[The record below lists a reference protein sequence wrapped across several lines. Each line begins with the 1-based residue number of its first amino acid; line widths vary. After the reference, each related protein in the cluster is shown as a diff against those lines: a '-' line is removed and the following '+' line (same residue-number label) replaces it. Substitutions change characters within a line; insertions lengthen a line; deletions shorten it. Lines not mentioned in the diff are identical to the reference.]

1 MRLLALESGQESIKE
16 NEVSK
21 MENILEFVEGNLNE
35 SDREKILKKV
45 QANHFV
51 VLRGLVKREVVR
63 EKIPLIWD
71 YATSAKHLGTSGI
84 SKEVVRRFS
93 SKWSIGGES
102 PIQADIARFM
112 LTIYSPLLDKDTFG
126 ISSFFNTLIQVRD
139 LCAGR
144 PEALYDDKLEPPFF
158 NGSRLQIY
166 PSGGGFMSA
175 HTDSTAVNTFNA
187 ASNGV
192 FLQPLLLVSERGVDY
207 DTGGAFYVKDGEK
220 VFIENGTQSGD
231 IVVYDESI
239 KHGVG
244 DVDSDHPLDLQS
256 RRGRIVALT
265 TIYK

>member
-1 MRLLALESGQESIKE
+1 MES
-16 NEVSK
+16 
-21 MENILEFVEGNLNE
+21 ILEFPPGPLTE
-35 SDREKILKKV
+35 SDRDLILKRV

-51 VLRGLVKREVVR
+51 VLRGLVDREEVR
-63 EKIPLIWD
+63 RKIPVIWD
-71 YATSAKHLGTSGI
+71 YATTSKHLGTSGI
-84 SKEVVRRFS
+84 PKEVVRRFS

-112 LTIYSPLLDKDTFG
+112 LTIYSPLMDKDHFG
-126 ISSFFNTLIQVRD
+126 IADFFRTLIQVRD

-158 NGSRLQIY
+158 NGSRIQIY

-192 FLQPLLLVSERGVDY
+192 FLQPLLLISERGLDY
-207 DTGGAFYVKDGEK
+207 DDGGAFYEKNGEK
-220 VFIENGTQSGD
+220 IFIENGTKSGD

-239 KHGVG
+239 RHGVG
-244 DVDSDHPLDLQS
+244 DVDSDLPLDLQS

>member
-1 MRLLALESGQESIKE
+1 VES
-16 NEVSK
+16 
-21 MENILEFVEGNLNE
+21 ILEFNGSELSQ
-35 SDREKILKKV
+35 SDREQILEKIKL
-45 QANHFV
+45 NHFV
-51 VLRGLVKREVVR
+51 VLRGLVNREVVR
-63 EKIPLIWD
+63 SKLPIIWD
-71 YATSAKHLGTSGI
+71 YVNENQHLGTSGVA
-84 SKEVVRRFS
+84 KEIVRTFS

-102 PIQADIARFM
+102 PMQADIARFM
-112 LTIYSPLLDKDTFG
+112 LTIYSPFSDEDKFG
-126 ISSFFNTLIQVRD
+126 ISDFFRTLINVRD

-144 PEALYDDKLEPPFF
+144 PEPLFDAKLEPPFF
-158 NGSRLQIY
+158 NGSRIQIY

-192 FLQPLLLVSERGVDY
+192 FLQPLLLLSERGLDY
-207 DTGGAFYVKDGEK
+207 ETGGAFYIKNEEK

-244 DVDSDHPLDLQS
+244 DVDSAQPFELAS
-256 RRGRIVALT
+256 RKGRLVALT

>member
-1 MRLLALESGQESIKE
+1 
-16 NEVSK
+16 
-21 MENILEFVEGNLNE
+21 MENVLELRGANLDQ
-35 SDREKILKKV
+35 SDRETILEKV
-45 QANHFV
+45 QKNHFV
-51 VLRGLVKREVVR
+51 VLRGLIDRDLAR
-63 EKIPLIWD
+63 EKLPMIWD
-71 YATSAKHLGTSGI
+71 YACSAKHLGTSGI
-84 SKEVVRRFS
+84 PKEIVRKFS

-112 LTIYSPLLDKDTFG
+112 LTIYSPLMSEDKFG
-126 ISSFFNTLIQVRD
+126 IANFFRVLIQVRD

-144 PEALYDDKLEPPFF
+144 PEPLYDDKLDEPFF

-192 FLQPLLLVSERGVDY
+192 FLQPLLLLSERGLDY
-207 DTGGAFYVKDGEK
+207 ETGGAFYEKNGEK
-220 VFIENGTQSGD
+220 IFIENGTRSGD

-244 DVDSDHPLDLQS
+244 DVDSALPLDLNS
-256 RRGRIVALT
+256 RSGRIVALT

>member
-1 MRLLALESGQESIKE
+1 MS
-16 NEVSK
+16 NV
-21 MENILEFVEGNLNE
+21 LEFENSEL
-35 SDREKILKKV
+35 SADDRERILKSIRE
-45 QANHFV
+45 NHFV
-51 VLRGLVKREVVR
+51 VLRGLIDRASVR
-63 EKIPLIWD
+63 NRLNQIWN
-71 YATSAKHLGTSGI
+71 YACEAQHLGTSGI
-84 SKEVVRRFS
+84 APETVRRFS

-102 PIQADIARFM
+102 PMQADIARFM
-112 LTIYSPLLDKDTFG
+112 LTIYSPLTDVDKFG
-126 ISSFFNTLIQVRD
+126 ISDYFNTLIQVRD

-144 PEALYDDKLEPPFF
+144 PKPLFDKDLEKPFF
-158 NGSRLQIY
+158 NGSRIQIY

-192 FLQPLLLVSERGVDY
+192 FLQPLLLLSERGLDY
-207 DTGGAFYVKDGEK
+207 ETGGAFYVKDGEK
-220 VFIENGTQSGD
+220 VFIENGTLSGD

-244 DVDSDHPLDLQS
+244 DVDSNLPLDIQS

>member
-1 MRLLALESGQESIKE
+1 MNS
-16 NEVSK
+16 
-21 MENILEFVEGNLNE
+21 ILEFSHKELTS
-35 SDREKILKKV
+35 SDREQILSKI
-45 QANHFV
+45 QENHFV

-63 EKIPLIWD
+63 EKLPQIWN
-71 YATSAKHLGTSGI
+71 YVLSSNHLGTSGI
-84 SKEVVRRFS
+84 SKDTIRSFS

-102 PIQADIARFM
+102 PIQADIARFR
-112 LTIYSPLLDKDTFG
+112 LTIYSPLTSEDKFE
-126 ISSFFNTLIQVRD
+126 IAEFFRVLIQVRD

-144 PEALYDDKLEPPFF
+144 PEPLYDDKLEQPFF
-158 NGSRLQIY
+158 NGSRIQIY

-192 FLQPLLLVSERGVDY
+192 FLQPLLLLSERGLDY
-207 DTGGAFYVKDGEK
+207 ETGGAFYVKDDQK
-220 VFIENGTQSGD
+220 IFIENETQSGD

-244 DVDSDHPLDLQS
+244 DVDSSLPLDLES
-256 RRGRIVALT
+256 RKGRIVALA